1 MCSKGEPVDDGF
13 DHHRLRAEDAA
24 RDLRLDAPANA
35 PGTGLPTYWAR
46 WVGYDNQPG
55 PWSLPC
61 RTTTLKKEAKQKAQS
76 DATSDAKPDSKS
88 SAKTKIA
95 PAADQPLKIAA

>member
-1 MCSKGEPVDDGF
+1 MALIISGRVPQ
-13 DHHRLRAEDAA
+13 DAA

-61 RTTTLKKEAKQKAQS
+61 RTTTLKKEAKQKAKS
-76 DATSDAKPDSKS
+76 DARSDAKPDSKANSKS
-88 SAKTKIA
+88 SAKTKV